1 MLLYSSKS
9 VVINKK
15 IKMQKQFII
24 IGSLLGALAVIL
36 GAFGA
41 HSLKS
46 VIPDQIDTFHTG
58 VQYHFY
64 HTIAIFVVVS
74 LFGKLPEKALKVA
87 GRMFIIGIICFSG
100 SLYLLS
106 CKELLGINTSILG
119 PITPIGG
126 TFFIIGWSILL
137 WNAFKM
143 EKN

>member
-1 MLLYSSKS
+1 
-9 VVINKK
+9 
-15 IKMQKQFII
+15 MQKQFTI
-24 IGSLLGALAVIL
+24 IGSLLGILAVAL

-46 VIPDQIDTFHTG
+46 VIPDQMDTFHTG

-74 LFGKLPEKALKVA
+74 LFEKLPKKALNIA
-87 GRMFIIGIICFSG
+87 GLMFIAGVVCFSG

-106 CKELLGINTSILG
+106 CKELLGINTRILG
-119 PITPIGG
+119 PVTPIGG